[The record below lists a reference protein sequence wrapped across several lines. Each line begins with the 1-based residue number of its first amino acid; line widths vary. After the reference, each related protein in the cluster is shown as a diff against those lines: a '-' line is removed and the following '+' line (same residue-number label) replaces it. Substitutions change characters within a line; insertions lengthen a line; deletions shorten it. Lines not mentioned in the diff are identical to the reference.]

1 MKRALLP
8 IAVVA
13 FAFIT
18 PSAFAG
24 NVNLVVSN
32 RWDSIAVV
40 EVRSGLDAPSRG
52 SIQRFDNVAGGTRL
66 GTYAD
71 KACYRRSS
79 NPSDANSRLGSWR
92 CKAQSGGGTTSY
104 TVD

>member
-13 FAFIT
+13 FALAA

-32 RWDSIAVV
+32 RWDRIAVV
-40 EVRSGLDAPSRG
+40 EVRSGLDAPNRG
-52 SIQRFDNVAGGTRL
+52 SI
-66 GTYAD
+66 
-71 KACYRRSS
+71 
-79 NPSDANSRLGSWR
+79 
-92 CKAQSGGGTTSY
+92 
-104 TVD
+104 

>member
-13 FAFIT
+13 FALIAPT
-18 PSAFAG
+18 AFAG

-32 RWDSIAVV
+32 RWDRIAVV
-40 EVRSGLDAPSRG
+40 EVRSGLDAPNRG
-52 SIQRFDNVAGGTRL
+52 SIQRFDIVAGGTRL

-79 NPSDANSRLGSWR
+79 NPSDANSRLSSWR
-92 CKAQSGGGTTSY
+92 CKAQSGGGTTLF